1 MSMSFKKRN
10 SDGHPMA
17 HCKLKY
23 VQSVAKREILKLLE
37 EVRMTEG
44 PASVPGT
51 TTTQDA
57 PNKYPEQSPTR
68 KDKPILIPVKPAER
82 K

>member
-1 MSMSFKKRN
+1 
-10 SDGHPMA
+10 
-17 HCKLKY
+17 
-23 VQSVAKREILKLLE
+23 
-37 EVRMTEG
+37 MTEG